1 MILPL
6 VCTHV
11 AAVHFLMSKNG
22 NKITFAYGYA
32 ITLIKVILTVAP
44 FLKTGPLCISCFA
57 CSLSMLT
64 QDCLDFCCVATV
76 MNHANVLSYISLCVL
91 HRLQVLM
98 QNCLV

>member
-1 MILPL
+1 MFVLIFCSENGLGAVVILPL

-44 FLKTGPLCISCFA
+44 FLKTGHYAF
-57 CSLSMLT
+57 
-64 QDCLDFCCVATV
+64 
-76 MNHANVLSYISLCVL
+76 HVL
-91 HRLQVLM
+91 HVLYP
-98 QNCLV
+98 CLPRTA